1 MEKINVRQFSLK
13 NWSIYTIGSVLLLL
27 SGIGLYLYWGAR
39 YGVWYD
45 IGIYSVTII
54 LVLFG
59 LFSTLLTLYKKTE
72 E

>member
-1 MEKINVRQFSLK
+1 MEKINLRQFSLK